1 MLPAEAVLIKD
12 GKTYVVYVKTGE
24 DLFAPRKVDDRP
36 SIDGKVEIPSGLV
49 ESARRSSIKGAL
61 LLDGAAEQL
70 L

>member
-1 MLPAEAVLIKD
+1 VLIED

-24 DLFAPRKVDDRP
+24 DLFVARKVTVGP
-36 SIDGKVEIPSGLV
+36 SIHGNVEILGGVV
-49 ESARRSSIKGAL
+49 EGEDVVIQGAL